1 MEISLTNF
9 KCHKKKEIKIDKSGL
24 ILLDGASGKG
34 KSSIFEAI
42 NFCLYNTG
50 KKLIHH
56 NTKKMSVEIKFYDLG
71 IQIIRSKGPNR
82 LILINKDGEHED
94 NVAQGIINEI
104 FSEYFLLTSYIT
116 QDNNESFLKLS
127 ASDKMEFLEKQ
138 AFGTEVN
145 IDELKRITKEEIKIK
160 KLEVQKATNTLEI
173 HQKELDQ
180 LEEPDYKPFPL
191 KGKLEEQELKIKE
204 FNKTIEKIKN
214 DINVNNKEL
223 NKLKRDYE
231 IILLEEKRYNQY
243 IQDKEKYES
252 ELNDIKEKIVKLTTC
267 GSGENIEENLKFLQ
281 GKIEY
286 LKNKELYNSKKTKY
300 QEDIKYYKELHTKET
315 EEQKSRKEKCQQEYN
330 ELKIIV
336 DKYSNVN
343 EIKKEKKNIELKKQ
357 DLTNKISNFKKY
369 DELISKI
376 PDKNFIKYK
385 ELYEEKKKQIQLLN
399 NSIEVLK
406 SRLSFIP
413 CPHCSNSLRLY
424 KETITKADGIVVSKE
439 EKEKMNSNKQDV
451 KKLESEIMI
460 MEKIIKQIDIFGNVE
475 KLDLNKLQVE
485 LDQYEKELTKFENEI
500 SEINTNTYKLS
511 VLFKK
516 LNDTQELSK
525 TLLDMKNK
533 LLQDKKTIDKLKVD
547 KEEEIDEDDTIDNLR
562 EQITK
567 LSEDKNKYKILN
579 EQLSFTE
586 NKLNKINKD
595 INSSKICDKDKI
607 EQELKNK
614 ELEEKELKEKQKRV
628 SETEKQLKLYNEYK
642 KLRDEF
648 EKWKLKVDEDKI
660 IEEEKSKELALIN
673 KYWSK
678 ILESESMAI
687 LGIIQTINHNVN
699 MYLDKFF
706 EENSINVSLSSFKEN
721 KKCIKPGI
729 NVNVFYKGESC
740 DLNSLSGG
748 ERSRVNLAF
757 LLSLNSLTNSKIVLL
772 DECISS
778 LDSDLCD
785 DILEILRD
793 QNKLILVIAH
803 QVNTGSFAQII
814 NV

>member
-1 MEISLTNF
+1 MEITLTNF

-24 ILLDGASGKG
+24 ILFEGSSGKG
-34 KSSIFEAI
+34 KTSIFEAI
-42 NFCLYNTG
+42 YFCLYNAG

-116 QDNNESFLKLS
+116 QDNNESFLRLS

-191 KGKLEEQELKIKE
+191 KGKLEEQEIKIKE
-204 FNKTIEKIKN
+204 FNKTIEQIKN
-214 DINVNNKEL
+214 DVSVNNEKL
-223 NKLKRDYE
+223 NKLKRNYE
-231 IILLEEKRYNQY
+231 ILLLEEKRYDQY
-243 IQDKEKYES
+243 IQDKEKYEC
-252 ELNDIKEKIVKLTTC
+252 ELSDIKKEINKFAIK
-267 GSGENIEENLKFLQ
+267 ENIEKDLKLLQ
-281 GKIEY
+281 SKIEY

-315 EEQKSRKEKCQQEYN
+315 EEQRIKKEKYQLEYD

-336 DKYSNVN
+336 DKYIDINF
-343 EIKKEKKNIELKKQ
+343 IKKEKKNLEIKKQ

-376 PDKNFIKYK
+376 PDKNIKKYK
-385 ELYEEKKKQIQLLN
+385 ELYEEKKKQIQILN
-399 NSIEVLK
+399 NSIEMLK

-413 CPHCSNSLRLY
+413 CPHCSGSLRLY
-424 KETITKADGIVVSKE
+424 RETITKADGIVISKE
-439 EKEKMNSNKQDV
+439 EKEKMNTNKQDI
-451 KKLESEIMI
+451 KKLENEIII
-460 MEKIIKQIDIFGNVE
+460 MEKIIKQVDTFGNVE
-475 KLDLNKLQVE
+475 KVE
-485 LDQYEKELTKFENEI
+485 ERDNLEQYEKELIKFENEI

-511 VLFKK
+511 ILFKK

-533 LLQDKKTIDKLKVD
+533 LLQDKKIIDKLKLT
-547 KEEEIDEDDTIDNLR
+547 EEININEEDNIDNLR
-562 EQITK
+562 EKITK
-567 LSEDKNKYKILN
+567 LSEDMNKYKILN

-586 NKLNKINKD
+586 NKLNRINKD
-595 INSSKICDKDKI
+595 INVIINKICGKNEI
-607 EQELKNK
+607 EEELKEK
-614 ELEEKELKEKQKRV
+614 ELEDKELKEKQK
-628 SETEKQLKLYNEYK
+628 EINKIEKQLKLYNEYK

-648 EKWKLKVDEDKI
+648 DKWKIKVDEDKI

-729 NVNVFYKGESC
+729 NINVFYKGENC

-757 LLSLNSLTNSKIVLL
+757 LLALNSLTNSKIVLL

-785 DILEILRD
+785 NILEILRD
-793 QNKLILVIAH
+793 QAKMIIVIAH
-803 QVNTGSFAQII
+803 QVNTGSFSQII